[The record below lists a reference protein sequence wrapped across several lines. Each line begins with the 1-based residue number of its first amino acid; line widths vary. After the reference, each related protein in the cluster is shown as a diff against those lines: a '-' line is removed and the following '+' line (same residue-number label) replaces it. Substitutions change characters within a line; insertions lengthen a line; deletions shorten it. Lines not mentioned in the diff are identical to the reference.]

1 MPEKSIRAAPIG
13 EAYRKKCG
21 KITYVVSAFG
31 NAGTKNTADDLIL
44 SMLKNKTKER
54 KVRCYLC

>member
-21 KITYVVSAFG
+21 KITYVVSVYG

-44 SMLKNKTKER
+44 SMLKNMTKER
-54 KVRCYLC
+54 KAG